1 MKRIIL
7 FLSLMMAFSV
17 PSFAR
22 ERIPTKKEVD
32 NVDDTEQDGTQV
44 RNFSEID
51 IDELLPYEKVYSYN
65 LDRNLQEKILEK
77 IEEKTG
83 KNLIFYNGFIN
94 DNGGGKRSIYFVELN
109 QSDELKPNGDPLYY
123 YKNGQYQYS
132 DNTFNGQKKQ
142 YEVDIKFKGFLYN
155 ILEYNTSGNISFN
168 LFNKIE
174 NKKIINIFDQYFGKY
189 NTNVTPIDEGNY
201 FLIQYEDGDKY
212 VAKLSTEDFI
222 NKLSK
227 EKDYDYNPYYPDSKP
242 TYKNGDTKLKEET
255 VKYINEELV
264 KLCKEPLRLKSDDI
278 VYDDGVTYFVLEDN
292 DGNEYPV
299 NLDIKGYRQE
309 LSQKIDLGTIYCG
322 LCLDNNNDFLSKL
335 KIITGNNDKP
345 NNVIIYSENGHFYV
359 NFDQTK
365 NELQHKYKVEVELS
379 MDIKHDVSD
388 NTVPF
393 VHYLNN
399 YQYQNDIF
407 KADTEEKENKDF
419 KFYKFKNIYSD
430 EHGQYVITNNEK
442 TNTTLKIYIKKY
454 DFNNFDNYFSNKDYT
469 IYVDKNENKKEKA
482 VNFAKNLVEVF
493 NNSYL
498 YNVNFTVLPD
508 TFSINEE
515 DATIDLLDSISNK
528 KFKQKIT
535 VKEISKYED
544 RFMDASDSC
553 NSIESQMGRKYH
565 FITKGMEKK
574 EINGKEKTLYYYT
587 YFGQQNEMLK
597 VYANIPHK
605 YQLNGELNIK
615 KDIPLC
621 DFKTKLISDFLKE
634 HLLYVTEIV
643 SFDRNLKEDNDGKYF
658 DIVYKDLD
666 NENQDLKVYIDE
678 SKWRV
683 LETLTGT
690 YWLDLPNG
698 KEGKLSD
705 EDVDFVKQFFDE
717 KYIDGAN
724 KIDIK
729 RDILTDENGNKY
741 FVISG
746 NDHTHWNDQA
756 FDYNIYLNERE
767 KPQNGFSD
775 KCQTDMFHSRDCK
788 IYIRAMDCYH
798 PNDVLMKYS
807 KKKKEDKPSPSNIPS
822 PSNLPKTTPS
832 NIPKTSTPST
842 RTSTPPTVTNRTPI
856 TIIEPKPNEET
867 KITEQNEIVTNHSP
881 ETNGVNRV
889 SRNIK
894 TGDNFWEILFCS
906 LGVANLL
913 YLLFYKRNKIRE

>member
-7 FLSLMMAFSV
+7 FLSLIMAFTI

-22 ERIPTKKEVD
+22 ERIPIKKQID
-32 NVDDTEQDGTQV
+32 NVNDTEQDGTQV
-44 RNFSEID
+44 RHFAEIN
-51 IDELLPYEKVYSYN
+51 IDELLPYGEIYSYN
-65 LDRNLQEKILEK
+65 LDKNLQEEILEK

-83 KNLIFYNGFIN
+83 KDLIFYDGFIN
-94 DNGGGKRSIYFVELN
+94 DNGGGKRSIFFVKLN

-123 YKNGQYQYS
+123 YKHSEKQYL
-132 DNTFNGQKKQ
+132 DNNFTGQKKQ
-142 YEVDIKFKGFLYN
+142 YEVDINFKGFLYN
-155 ILEYNTSGNISFN
+155 IKEEHSLYLYNI
-168 LFNKIE
+168 
-174 NKKIINIFDQYFGKY
+174 NKKKNRTISNVFDECFGKY
-189 NTNVTPIDEGNY
+189 HSNVTPIDEGDY
-201 FLIQYEDGDKY
+201 FLIPYEDGKKY
-212 VAKLSTEDFI
+212 VAKL
-222 NKLSK
+222 NK
-227 EKDYDYNPYYPDSKP
+227 EKFIEKLNNESNRYHES
-242 TYKNGDTKLKEET
+242 TYKNGDTKLNEDD

-278 VYDDGVTYFVLEDN
+278 VYDDGATYFILEDN
-292 DGNEYPV
+292 DENEYPV
-299 NLDIKGYRQE
+299 NLDVKDYRQE
-309 LSQKIDLGTIYCG
+309 LSQKIDLGIINCVSCVEDDYSFLNKIKTVT
-322 LCLDNNNDFLSKL
+322 NNDNTPKQ
-335 KIITGNNDKP
+335 IY
-345 NNVIIYSENGHFYV
+345 IYSDNGHFYV
-359 NFDQTK
+359 NFTQMK
-365 NELQHKYKVEVELS
+365 NGVDHKYKLELEFTQT
-379 MDIKHDVSD
+379 VND
-388 NTVPF
+388 NYTD
-393 VHYLNN
+393 
-399 YQYQNDIF
+399 NDRGTFQFFLKGNPAYGGGIF

-419 KFYKFKNIYSD
+419 KFYKLKNIHND
-430 EHGQYVITNNEK
+430 EHGQYVITKNET
-442 TNTTLKIYIKKY
+442 TNTTLKTYIKTD
-454 DFNNFDNYFSNKDYT
+454 DFNSFYNEKINRNYT

-678 SKWRV
+678 SKWHV

-690 YWLDLPNG
+690 YWLDLPGG

-724 KIDIK
+724 EIDIK
-729 RDILTDENGNKY
+729 RDILTDENGNRY

-775 KCQTDMFHSRDCK
+775 KCPPDMIHSRDCK

-807 KKKKEDKPSPSNIPS
+807 KKKKEDKPSPSN
-822 PSNLPKTTPS
+822 LPKTTPS
-832 NIPKTSTPST
+832 NIPKNPTPST

-856 TIIEPKPNEET
+856 TVIEPKPNEET
-867 KITEQNEIVTNHSP
+867 KTTEQNEIVTNHSP
-881 ETNGVNRV
+881 EINGENRIN
-889 SRNIK
+889 RNIK